1 MPHRIPPTLSATPRP
16 LGHAL
21 SALHLASQLTEAR
34 RCLIAL
40 NGEAGFLAESDV
52 YRAVLRNMSA
62 TTDRSVLQC
71 VHAMLTTA
79 AEDLPPHDLGIFTL
93 WICGA
98 AAELLDP
105 SAAVEKTPVRHERA
119 IPPKPPNTE

>member
-16 LGHAL
+16 LGRAL

-62 TTDRSVLQC
+62 ATGRSVLQC
-71 VHAMLTTA
+71 VHAMLTTG
-79 AEDLPPHDLGIFTL
+79 AEDLPPHELGIFTL
-93 WICGA
+93 WLCGA

-105 SAAVEKTPVRHERA
+105 SAKGS
-119 IPPKPPNTE
+119 KSPN